1 VAQTRIEFADPSGY
15 ESFMGR
21 WSRAVAARF
30 LRWIDAPRRARWL
43 DAGCGT
49 GILTEA
55 VLDACEPAAVTGVDP
70 ARAQIEQAARGP
82 ASGRASFRQ
91 ADAMSLPFPDC
102 AFDVAASALVINFI
116 PRPLVALGEM
126 RRVTAPGGIVAGYV
140 WDFQRDL
147 SPSGPL
153 RQAMRAFGAQVPAI
167 PGTEHSSLQALE
179 SLFLRAG
186 LGPIR
191 CTALDV
197 TLAYRDFEDFWQAQT
212 PGYSPTT
219 KIIDAMTEN
228 ERRRLKR
235 ALREALSAGP
245 QGRIEY
251 TARAKAFGASV
262 PA

>member
-1 VAQTRIEFADPSGY
+1 MAQTRIEFADASGY
-15 ESFMGR
+15 ERFMGR

-30 LRWIDAPRRARWL
+30 LQWIEPPPGARWL

-55 VLDACEPAAVTGVDP
+55 VLDACGPAAVTGIDP
-70 ARAQIEQAARGP
+70 AGPQIEQASRGP
-82 ASGRASFRQ
+82 ASARATFRQ
-91 ADAMSLPFPDC
+91 ADAMSLPFPDRS
-102 AFDVAASALVINFI
+102 FDVAASALVINFI
-116 PRPLVALGEM
+116 PLPLVALGEM
-126 RRVTAPGGIVAGYV
+126 GRVTSPGGIVAGYV

-153 RQAMRAFGAQVPAI
+153 RQAMRAFSAEVPAI
-167 PGTEHSSLQALE
+167 PGTEHSSLQALQ
-179 SLFLRAG
+179 SLWLRAG
-186 LGPIR
+186 LGSIQ
-191 CTALDV
+191 CTTLDV
-197 TLAYRDFEDFWQAQT
+197 TLAYQDFEDFWRAQT

-235 ALREALSAGP
+235 AVRESLSVGP
-245 QGRIEY
+245 HGKIEY
-251 TARAKAFGASV
+251 TARANAIRATV

>member
-91 ADAMSLPFPDC
+91 AD
-102 AFDVAASALVINFI
+102 ALVINFI

-251 TARAKAFGASV
+251 TARANAFGASV